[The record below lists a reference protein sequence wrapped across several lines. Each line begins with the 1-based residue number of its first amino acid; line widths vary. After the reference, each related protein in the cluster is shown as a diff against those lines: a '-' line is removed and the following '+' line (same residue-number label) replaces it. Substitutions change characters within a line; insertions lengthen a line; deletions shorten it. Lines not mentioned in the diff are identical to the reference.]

1 MNTITGISFY
11 DALTK
16 LTIGFLLT
24 WWWLPSVIIENCSV
38 DLCDNYFSTI
48 SNCLYIIACFI
59 TGCLWQ
65 SIAIILPCR
74 CSTNI
79 FKPKVIIRKIIY
91 KVKYLIRKTIN
102 EPKYLIQK
110 IKYIHKLI
118 PYGKSNYTL
127 WIILKYRHIYNNHK
141 ENDIMHQYL
150 KAYYNTQKKGLMG
163 NIPKI
168 EALEA
173 FLRYAFVPF
182 IINVIYIFRKII
194 VDTSCCWSILFFLI
208 LLSILIFL
216 YLHLWKYYNQKVYEL
231 VWEADKYLKEIEK
244 EKDNNFP
251 NDINIIPI

>member
-24 WWWLPSVIIENCSV
+24 WWWPQSIINNMNLKNSFPEINS
-38 DLCDNYFSTI
+38 
-48 SNCLYIIACFI
+48 CLYIIGCFI
-59 TGCLWQ
+59 IGCLWQ
-65 SIAIILPCR
+65 SLAIILPCR
-74 CSTNI
+74 CSPNI

-141 ENDIMHQYL
+141 EDDIMHQYL
-150 KAYYNTQKKGLMG
+150 KAYYNAQKNGLMG

-194 VDTSCCWSILFFLI
+194 VDTSYCWSILILFL
-208 LLSILIFL
+208 LIFL
-216 YLHLWKYYNQKVYEL
+216 YLSLWKYYNQKVYEL

-244 EKDNNFP
+244 EKDNK
-251 NDINIIPI
+251 